1 MAGGLFPLISGVIFD
16 AAGLT
21 GMFATLAGLF
31 VILGIVVQFPPETFG
46 QPMEEDASED
56 EGAIYGH

>member
-1 MAGGLFPLISGVIFD
+1 MIFD